1 MSYIGGGYVMVKI
14 NKLFDFIVILKSFE
28 IENNSF
34 NMLNK
39 IHSEIECLDVDLLV
53 GYIEKSDVEMQLKE
67 KLVSLINMYYDLID
81 NQINGYE
88 HDKAEK
94 YLSKLKETAL
104 TIFEN
109 NYMSLVKLCGNKYE
123 I

>member
-39 IHSEIECLDVDLLV
+39 KHSEIECLDVDLLV
-53 GYIEKSDVEMQLKE
+53 GYI
-67 KLVSLINMYYDLID
+67 
-81 NQINGYE
+81 
-88 HDKAEK
+88 
-94 YLSKLKETAL
+94 
-104 TIFEN
+104 
-109 NYMSLVKLCGNKYE
+109 
-123 I
+123 

>member
-1 MSYIGGGYVMVKI
+1 
-14 NKLFDFIVILKSFE
+14 
-28 IENNSF
+28 
-34 NMLNK
+34 MLNK

-81 NQINGYE
+81 NQINDYE